1 MKDLNEQLLDFK
13 ARQLAGE
20 VQQGDLVVCLGAGDI
35 TKAGPLVCAELS
47 KR

>member
-1 MKDLNEQLLDFK
+1 MIIRKFEEIASVLSAEAK
-13 ARQLAGE
+13 P
-20 VQQGDLVVCLGAGDI
+20 GDIVLTLGAGDI